1 MKKDR
6 FTRKQRRHAYFVLEC
21 EGKYLTFA
29 QDGVSFGFHNL
40 ETANAFDY
48 EKALILH
55 QAIKTKPT
63 TIKILTKINGK
74 LTAL

>member
-6 FTRKQRRHAYFVLEC
+6 FTRKQRRHAHFVLEC
-21 EGKYLTFA
+21 EGKYLTFKE
-29 QDGVSFGFHNL
+29 DGICFGFHKL
-40 ETANAFDY
+40 ETANAFAY

-74 LTAL
+74 LKAL

>member
-1 MKKDR
+1 MKRDR
-6 FTRKQRRHAYFVLEC
+6 FTRKQRRHAHFVLEC
-21 EGKYLTFA
+21 EGKYLTFLK
-29 QDGVSFGFHNL
+29 DGTSFGFHNL

-63 TIKILTKINGK
+63 TIKILTRINGK